1 MNIVDRY
8 HLMPSVELDCEDYYD
23 YQILRPVRRVTDSE
37 ATITWPTTTL
47 WQGLD
52 EDQPVVCVTGPEPNL
67 RWRRYCADLIEKFAR
82 LDPAG
87 VVVLGAMISDVPHT
101 RPLPVS
107 GAVSDAQMA
116 SRLGIDEVDYEGPVG
131 LPSVLVEEVR
141 KSGTDAMG
149 LWAFVPQY
157 AFEPPCPPAVLALL
171 LRVEELTGLA
181 LVSEELRAQSQQWV
195 EEVSQEATQTE
206 GRPEYIRDMEQ
217 EQDAD
222 LPEGLTGAVL
232 AVEFQSYLRNRKAE
246 RQTDSR
252 PRTDGDDS
260 QSETGPAGPQPPSSK
275 EDPPRGE
282 EPGPDM

>member
-1 MNIVDRY
+1 M
-8 HLMPSVELDCEDYYD
+8 
-23 YQILRPVRRVTDSE
+23 
-37 ATITWPTTTL
+37 
-47 WQGLD
+47 
-52 EDQPVVCVTGPEPNL
+52 
-67 RWRRYCADLIEKFAR
+67 
-82 LDPAG
+82 
-87 VVVLGAMISDVPHT
+87 
-101 RPLPVS
+101 
-107 GAVSDAQMA
+107 
-116 SRLGIDEVDYEGPVG
+116 DYEGPVG

-195 EEVSQEATQTE
+195 EEVSQEATQTD
-206 GRPEYIRDMEQ
+206 GLPEYIRDMEQ

-222 LPEGLTGAVL
+222 LPEGLTGDVL